1 MKKKIAIM
9 LTLILATEI
18 FKACTAEE
26 KVNNSSLSP
35 TVSTSVGVFVSGK
48 ISATAGTAPK
58 QWHYS
63 KRLIIQCNCRKQQNI
78 CSLLLS
84 RQLSKALTSLWVL
97 IFLKGLILM
106 KINQITL
113 TDLRRMN
120 GKEGLILQGC
130 GGEIKEWVDGIN
142 KMLTDKGI
150 LLDDTKFENVSVFK
164 SDGVTCILYPFEDV
178 HLDIG
183 KLAMWRLQSYTAFAG
198 MWLSDYV
205 DNRLGGFEPE
215 QNKAEKVKPDCAL
228 IGQDGNIFNLMG
240 IASRTLK
247 QNGMAP
253 FIPHFYVLILDDSN
267 KEERNLGMLAGLSM
281 LWVCD
286 AVWVFGDEITEGMKT
301 EIRFAEKLNIEVRYI
316 SENALRKSE
325 IKNDKIKKN

>member
-9 LTLILATEI
+9 LKLILAAGT
-18 FKACTAEE
+18 FTACTAEE
-26 KVNNSSLSP
+26 KMDNSSLSP
-35 TVSTSVGVFVSGK
+35 TVSTSVGVSVSGK

-63 KRLIIQCNCRKQQNI
+63 EQLIIQCNHRKQQNI
-78 CSLLLS
+78 CSLLLN
-84 RQLSKALTSLWVL
+84 RRLSKVLTSLWVL
-97 IFLKGLILM
+97 IFLKGMIPM

-120 GKEGLILQGC
+120 GKGGLILQGC
-130 GGEIKEWVDGIN
+130 GGETQEWVDGIN

-205 DNRLGGFEPE
+205 DNRLGGFEPV
-215 QNKAEKVKPDCAL
+215 QNKEEKVKPDCAL
-228 IGQDGNIFNLMG
+228 IGCDSNIFNLMG
-240 IASRTLK
+240 IASHALK
-247 QNGMAP
+247 QNGMT
-253 FIPHFYVLILDDSN
+253 DET
-267 KEERNLGMLAGLSM
+267 KEMCSRVTSSGSYCEA
-281 LWVCD
+281 
-286 AVWVFGDEITEGMKT
+286 
-301 EIRFAEKLNIEVRYI
+301 LNIIGEYVNI
-316 SENALRKSE
+316 TDGSEQSDDIDEDFNEGQAMKL
-325 IKNDKIKKN
+325 